1 MITSCWGACLENRT
15 CGLSEISKAGFLFC
29 TWVDSVLALFVSQH
43 PFLWSAL
50 FSACAT
56 LYTCLNSSVM
66 PLRAAPRCV
75 PKLGFAISAVIVF
88 FYFFAR
94 YFFASSFFSLCSL
107 FCIWKCIYMFACVC
121 MGLLLSKTILA
132 SHFFSQLKIL
142 LNVSII
148 PLSRCQADVWV
159 RDLMNGALYSLS
171 HVINV
176 QLHLQLSLCYK

>member
-1 MITSCWGACLENRT
+1 M
-15 CGLSEISKAGFLFC
+15 
-29 TWVDSVLALFVSQH
+29 LALFVSQH

-94 YFFASSFFSLCSL
+94 YFFASSFFL
-107 FCIWKCIYMFACVC
+107 FVLSFAFESASICLRVC
-121 MGLLLSKTILA
+121 
-132 SHFFSQLKIL
+132 
-142 LNVSII
+142 
-148 PLSRCQADVWV
+148 VWV
-159 RDLMNGALYSLS
+159 
-171 HVINV
+171 
-176 QLHLQLSLCYK
+176 CY